1 MSGLNNP
8 RSNLL
13 SFLETVTS
21 LVDAKEN
28 VDAIY
33 LDLAKAFDKVPHRRL
48 MLKLEAHGIG
58 GLVSNW
64 IRSWL
69 TDRRQR
75 VIVDGSHS
83 QWKEVC
89 SGVPQGSV
97 LGPVLFLIFINDLDQ
112 GISSRVLKFADDT
125 KLYCSVSNQ
134 ADSMR
139 LQKDLHT
146 VTEWASRWQM
156 QFNVKKCKVVH
167 YGKGNPGFSY
177 SMEGHCLE
185 NVDYEKDLGVVMS
198 KDLKV
203 AHQCQESYSKANRML
218 GLISRTIKYKNPVV
232 LLNLYIKSMVRPHL
246 EYCCTVWSPY

>member
-185 NVDYEKDLGVVMS
+185 NVDYE
-198 KDLKV
+198 
-203 AHQCQESYSKANRML
+203 
-218 GLISRTIKYKNPVV
+218 
-232 LLNLYIKSMVRPHL
+232 
-246 EYCCTVWSPY
+246 